1 MLFQGRHKIKAEVLK
16 FFIVAVINTVIT
28 FSLFIILVNFLE
40 FNYVFSLTLT
50 WIISIIFTYF
60 LNFLWVFRPET
71 AIQFRRRFVKYA
83 SSYIFS
89 YLFNLSLL
97 AILQSYT
104 SLNVIYAQAVLA
116 LVIGTLNFTLT
127 KYWSLR

>member
-1 MLFQGRHKIKAEVLK
+1 MHKIKAEALK

-28 FSLFIILVNFLE
+28 FSLFIILVNFLK

-60 LNFLWVFRPET
+60 LNFLWVFRAE
-71 AIQFRRRFVKYA
+71 ARIDFRRRFLKYA